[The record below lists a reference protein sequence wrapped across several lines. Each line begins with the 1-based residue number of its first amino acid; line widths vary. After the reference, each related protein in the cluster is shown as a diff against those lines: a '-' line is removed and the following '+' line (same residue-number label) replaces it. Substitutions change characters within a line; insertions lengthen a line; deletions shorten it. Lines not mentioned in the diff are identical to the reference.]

1 MASWS
6 VQTRNVPRAP
16 RFALQMP
23 VLVRLLGEDNWR
35 EGTTENVSRSGVL
48 LRADESIPDR
58 APLEIR
64 MALPAQIPGTQGAS
78 IICHAQVVRTVEP
91 NSPSTFAQGGE
102 RQSNHDA
109 QPGYAAS
116 ICDYNLVPGFG
127 G

>member
-16 RFALQMP
+16 RFALQMA

-48 LRADESIPDR
+48 LRLPGQASAAEALADR

-78 IICHAQVVRTVEP
+78 VICHAQVVRNVAA
-91 NSPSTFAQGGE
+91 NG
-102 RQSNHDA
+102 DA
-109 QPGYAAS
+109 RPGCAAS
-116 ICDYNLVPGFG
+116 ICEYNLVPGLG

>member
-1 MASWS
+1 MSGWTHS
-6 VQTRNVPRAP
+6 SRNVPRAP

-23 VLVRLLGEDNWR
+23 VLFRRPGEEEWR

-48 LRADESIPDR
+48 LRAGEALPER
-58 APLEIR
+58 AAVEIR

-78 IICHAQVVRTVEP
+78 IICHAQVVRTLEP
-91 NSPSTFAQGGE
+91 NGDP
-102 RQSNHDA
+102 R
-109 QPGYAAS
+109 PGYAAT